1 MRGRQRLGSAAMAVV
16 LAGLDATPV
25 VPSAGVLDAAQ
36 GERLAERQRE
46 GEALLALA
54 DATMAGRRGAP
65 SGEFTIRW
73 RNAFLKAQQ
82 GTFVPFTLLIDARG
96 GLPDSALVYVR
107 AVARPAAQASDSLL
121 RTGPTR
127 GRERPAAG
135 RQMATGAARKPDSEY
150 PVDAIFPVALGP
162 DGANGARINRGFS
175 IAPGHYD
182 VYVVVRERPG
192 GRAPAAAVRA
202 GVTVQPLL
210 VPDFREG
217 ELTTSSVI
225 LADRLTVLPEPLT
238 ADELVERPYVFG
250 QNEITPA
257 SDEQFRRS
265 EELVVVFLV
274 YNPTVTP
281 EKHFDVQVEYHFF
294 QRAARAPQQDAAP
307 PGSHPPLLEGER
319 YFNHTIP
326 QRFSP
331 DMLGLQFDPDA
342 GHPVLAGQGI
352 PLAGFDPGDYRLAI
366 KVIDRLS
373 GKFVMRD
380 VTFTVS

>member
-1 MRGRQRLGSAAMAVV
+1 MAVV
-16 LAGLDATPV
+16 LAGLDAAPATL
-25 VPSAGVLDAAQ
+25 SAGALEAAQ
-36 GERLAERQRE
+36 GERIADRQRE
-46 GEALLALA
+46 GEAVLALA

-82 GTFVPFTLLIDARG
+82 GTFVPFTLVIDARG
-96 GLPDSALVYVR
+96 ALPESALVYVR
-107 AVARPAAQASDSLL
+107 AVARPAAQASSTLL
-121 RTGPTR
+121 QADRAQ
-127 GRERPAAG
+127 RPAAG
-135 RQMATGAARKPDSEY
+135 RLASAGAARKPDSEY
-150 PVDAIFPVALGP
+150 PVDAIFPVALRP
-162 DGANGARINRGFS
+162 DGTNGASVNRGFS

-182 VYVVVRERPG
+182 VYVVVRERLSG
-192 GRAPAAAVRA
+192 LERGATVRA

-210 VPDFREG
+210 VPDFRDG

-238 ADELVERPYVFG
+238 ADQLVERPYVFG

-257 SDEQFRRS
+257 ADQQFRRS

-294 QRAARAPQQDAAP
+294 QRSTGGKQAAA
-307 PGSHPPLLEGER
+307 PGSHPPLLEGEQ

-352 PLAGFDPGDYRLAI
+352 PLAGFEPGDYRLAI